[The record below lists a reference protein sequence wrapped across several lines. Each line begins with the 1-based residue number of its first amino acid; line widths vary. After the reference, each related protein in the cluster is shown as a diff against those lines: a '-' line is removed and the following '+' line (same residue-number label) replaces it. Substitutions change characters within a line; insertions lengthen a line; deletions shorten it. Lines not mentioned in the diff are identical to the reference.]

1 MGAKKDQGVNP
12 NRRMKERLPIP
23 DLSIRVR
30 QRSIFSLASDWRA
43 AAGVDFNRYG
53 LALQCNMPYKKGNR
67 LYLSFRGPY
76 ISLDNVAAQVV
87 SCERSGEGFRVGAV
101 FLYWQE
107 EEQYDVSFDNSLSRI
122 ERIYHD
128 QYYSKASA

>member
-1 MGAKKDQGVNP
+1 MGAKNQDDEIT

-30 QRSIFSLASDWRA
+30 QRSIFAIASDWRA

-53 LALQCNMPYKKGNR
+53 VALQCNAPYKKGNR
-67 LYLSFRGPY
+67 IYLSFRGPY

-87 SCERSGEGFRVGAV
+87 SCVRSDDGFRIGAV
-101 FLYWQE
+101 FLYWQD
-107 EEQYDVSFDNSLSRI
+107 EEQYDVNIDNSLSRI

-128 QYYSKASA
+128 QHYCMASA